1 MAPSVYGHED
11 IKRALALALFGGE
24 PKNPGELYCAC
35 FFEVAWKSL
44 LVILFT
50 PCSSDGLKLLLN

>member
-24 PKNPGELYCAC
+24 PKDPGELYCTSYC
-35 FFEVAWKSL
+35 GFS
-44 LVILFT
+44 T
-50 PCSSDGLKLLLN
+50 KLCVRLSFKYNEEMRKKFK